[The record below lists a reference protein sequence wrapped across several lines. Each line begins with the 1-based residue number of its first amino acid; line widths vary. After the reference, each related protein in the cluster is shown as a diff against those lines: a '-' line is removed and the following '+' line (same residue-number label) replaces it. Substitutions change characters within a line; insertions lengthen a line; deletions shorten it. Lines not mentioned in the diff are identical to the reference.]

1 LQKKNKVALFVAN
14 QRRFLFPIRNN
25 WRYWIALFG
34 PVPLAFAWP
43 YVLEPT
49 VLNTLL
55 FIAFYL
61 IVVRAFSRAMIQAQ
75 TRADRRRRIEW
86 RAEVAAEVRQLEK
99 DYAAITAM
107 FRELPPEVQQE
118 HAERIKGHALKLLT
132 LKKMLAE
139 WIE

>member
-1 LQKKNKVALFVAN
+1 MQKKNKVALFLAN
-14 QRRFLFPIRNN
+14 LRWSLFPISHN

-49 VLNTLL
+49 ILNTLL
-55 FIAFYL
+55 FVTFYL
-61 IVVRAFSRAMIQAQ
+61 IVVRAFSKYMIQSQ
-75 TRADRRRRIEW
+75 TSADRRRRIEW
-86 RAEVAAEVRQLEK
+86 RAEVAAEVARLEK

-107 FRELPPEVQQE
+107 FRELPPEQQQQ
-118 HAERIKGHALKLLT
+118 HAERLKGHALKLLT
-132 LKKMLAE
+132 LQKLLSE